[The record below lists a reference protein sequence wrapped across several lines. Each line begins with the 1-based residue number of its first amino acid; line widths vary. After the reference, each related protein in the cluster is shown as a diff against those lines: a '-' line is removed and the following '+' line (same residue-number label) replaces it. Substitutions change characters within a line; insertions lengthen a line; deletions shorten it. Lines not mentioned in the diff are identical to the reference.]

1 MPCLFFVLS
10 CWSFLKPLHH
20 YLFLSNILGAPSS
33 SSLPGRS
40 LHQGAFFTTGRAMA
54 PANGD
59 AAGPSSSQDG
69 LVATMKKR
77 NKPQCNLSSYKEG
90 KFCFFSPSGVAVI
103 WGLGCLLPWTGCRSL
118 PCFLTDCHQIRTWC
132 AANWKTAFLFLGL
145 EDCEFVIHKARSSLK
160 VIYLMV
166 LS

>member
-40 LHQGAFFTTGRAMA
+40 LHRGAFFTTGRAMA

-77 NKPQCNLSSYKEG
+77 NKPQCNLSSSPHIKKG
-90 KFCFFSPSGVAVI
+90 NSVFLSPSGVAVI
-103 WGLGCLLPWTGCRSL
+103 WGLGCLLPWTGRRSL

-132 AANWKTAFLFLGL
+132 TANWKTAFLFPGL
-145 EDCEFVIHKARSSLK
+145 EDREFVFIKLEVA
-160 VIYLMV
+160 
-166 LS
+166 